1 MGMAMN
7 TVNIYSIPAFASH
20 VEHQGQ
26 KAMRMKH
33 LPRHILC
40 MLALA
45 LLAACSRTS
54 DTADKQAQA
63 AQPAAGPP
71 GFVNKV
77 WEVSL
82 STGVVPGMLYVFLSD
97 GTLVMTSPRSKPAL
111 GAWTYQ
117 AGALTMIEESREYKT
132 DILAL
137 SENEFRIRSNNPGGS
152 IEITLVPAKSA
163 PLAP

>member
-1 MGMAMN
+1 MTPLLQRAAC
-7 TVNIYSIPAFASH
+7 V
-20 VEHQGQ
+20 
-26 KAMRMKH
+26 
-33 LPRHILC
+33 
-40 MLALA
+40 LALV
-45 LLAACSRTS
+45 LVTACSETS
-54 DTADKQAQA
+54 STADKLPPA
-63 AQPAAGPP
+63 AQQATAGKP

-82 STGVVPGMLYVFLSD
+82 STGVAPGMLYVFLSD
-97 GTLVMTSPRSKPAL
+97 GTLVMTSKNSKPAF

-117 AGALTMIEESREYKT
+117 GGVFTMIEESQEYKT

-137 SENEFRIRSNNPGGS
+137 SNEEFRIRSNNPGGS